1 MNFFVPM
8 LLHRQGTAGATPPRA
23 KGGDAATHRC
33 PLPSRLSLARKSL
46 VGFTQHAVA
55 RTVRRRTAR
64 VDGFTLTV
72 PVVVAGLVH
81 HGTNPAVER

>member
-1 MNFFVPM
+1 MS
-8 LLHRQGTAGATPPRA
+8 PPEQIVVG
-23 KGGDAATHRC
+23 KEVV
-33 PLPSRLSLARKSL
+33 
-46 VGFTQHAVA
+46 VGFTQPAVA